1 MSKISLILPVYNGS
15 QRIIQ
20 CLNSIVGQSY
30 TDFDLLIIDDG
41 SKDNSACLIEEYLDG
56 LNDNIKHKIT
66 FIKQENK
73 GVSKTRNLGIQMV
86 NGEWIG
92 FIDQD
97 DYIEKEYLEK
107 YIATLQLNEKKGCF
121 AELLVGGYD
130 RVSDEGKVIRHEV
143 LKGKKWDKY
152 IVLAPWAHLY
162 RRQFLIENNILFLE
176 TKIGEDV
183 FFNLKA
189 YAYANKVVIEKNNS
203 EYKWVFNNDSVSNSK
218 QNKVTK
224 QNNPIIL
231 LNAIVDMYKN
241 DKKVKTPYEE
251 QEYYIIRYIVWYCLF
266 TIRNS
271 HRKEHKIREKELF
284 DFLKTYYPNYYK
296 NKYLWKKIEGEPIKI
311 YLAVIVYLLLY
322 HIHIV

>member
-1 MSKISLILPVYNGS
+1 MSKISLILPIYNGS
-15 QRIIQ
+15 QRIVQ
-20 CLNSIVGQSY
+20 CLNSIVEQTY

-41 SKDNSACLIEEYLDG
+41 SKDNSACLVEDYLVRLD
-56 LNDNIKHKIT
+56 DKTKHKIT
-66 FIKQENK
+66 FIKQENR

-86 NGEWIG
+86 NGEWVG

-97 DYIEKEYLEK
+97 DYIEKTYLEK
-107 YIATLQLNEKKGCF
+107 YVSTLELNGKRGYM
-121 AELLVGGYD
+121 ADLLVGGYD

-162 RRQFLIENNILFLE
+162 RRLFLIENNILFLE

-189 YAYANKVVIEKNNS
+189 YAYADKVIIEKNNS

-224 QNNPIIL
+224 QNNPMVL
-231 LNAIVDMYKN
+231 LDAIVDMYKN

-251 QEYYIIRYIVWYCLF
+251 QEYYIVRYIVWYCLF
-266 TIRNS
+266 TIKNS
-271 HRKEHKIREKELF
+271 KRKEHKIREEELF
-284 DFLKTYYPNYYK
+284 QFLKMHYPKYYK

-311 YLAVIVYLLLY
+311 YVAVVVYLLLHY
-322 HIHIV
+322 IHIV